1 MHSTEGN
8 ILLLL
13 QNRNNLQMEYYYLAE
28 GELIPNRIEIFEML
42 TLLEV

>member
-13 QNRNNLQMEYYYLAE
+13 HNRKNLQMEYYYLAE
-28 GELIPNRIEIFEML
+28 GE
-42 TLLEV
+42 

>member
-13 QNRNNLQMEYYYLAE
+13 QNRKFFKWNIIILRKGSESPTALRS
-28 GELIPNRIEIFEML
+28 LKW
-42 TLLEV
+42 